1 MANNAYSNPQR
12 IVNREFDVFAKA
24 NQQMNAQRERTF
36 ENIRRQM
43 AAHRKNQQIVYE
55 RGLRDKNN
63 FSDRISNF
71 SSGDDKFNVNIRN
84 FWNSQVDEY
93 FKIKNGI
100 ASGDI
105 DSTRGKQAL
114 DTINKQVNTYKMV
127 APEILMLAKDLKEK
141 QNIKPGMPGAISSTT
156 NSEMQ
161 EVLLSIAD
169 GGDTNII
176 SRDGKLFLFNPK
188 NNTENAANIN
198 IEELLKMQANGNVIK
213 TIPDNSEF
221 DTKIVDNYLHPE
233 NLKSPY
239 VTYEYE
245 PKPGHIE
252 NQDLYRYITPD
263 KINLLKSSM
272 NKSNAFS
279 KVVEDNESMSILWA
293 DVYNDYE
300 GIDINMKDTEWG
312 VFPST
317 FSLEQGESFLK
328 LQKEEARKLMIK
340 KSVDDRIKNLNL
352 TERKYLKTEQK
363 PKNQRTPY
371 TNQTL
376 ESRKDDIGNIIKAS
390 SAIKTDQ
397 EFLTQLNK
405 LEGKEIYQIKN
416 GKIVDKS
423 GDALIYDFTDPKS
436 LSFLLGEAAGIEKRV
451 MAVALLPK
459 SK

>member
-1 MANNAYSNPQR
+1 
-12 IVNREFDVFAKA
+12 
-24 NQQMNAQRERTF
+24 
-36 ENIRRQM
+36 
-43 AAHRKNQQIVYE
+43 
-55 RGLRDKNN
+55 
-63 FSDRISNF
+63 
-71 SSGDDKFNVNIRN
+71 
-84 FWNSQVDEY
+84 
-93 FKIKNGI
+93 
-100 ASGDI
+100 
-105 DSTRGKQAL
+105 
-114 DTINKQVNTYKMV
+114 
-127 APEILMLAKDLKEK
+127 
-141 QNIKPGMPGAISSTT
+141 
-156 NSEMQ
+156 
-161 EVLLSIAD
+161 
-169 GGDTNII
+169 
-176 SRDGKLFLFNPK
+176 
-188 NNTENAANIN
+188 
-198 IEELLKMQANGNVIK
+198 
-213 TIPDNSEF
+213 
-221 DTKIVDNYLHPE
+221 
-233 NLKSPY
+233 
-239 VTYEYE
+239 
-245 PKPGHIE
+245 
-252 NQDLYRYITPD
+252 
-263 KINLLKSSM
+263 M

-317 FSLEQGESFLK
+317 FTVEQGESFLK

-405 LEGKEIYQIKN
+405 LEGKEIYEMKN